1 MNATL
6 RRGAVQTRANET
18 PPPVVDVHTH
28 VFSTAVLRRRQDYAA
43 RDRWFAHLHPPA
55 SRRLASPARLVA
67 AMDATGVDVACALSF
82 GWADQGLC
90 VQENDCVLDAA
101 RLHPGRILPFCTV
114 QPAAGAAAVA
124 EIERVARLGCRGIG
138 ELFPDGQGFALD
150 DAGVLGPVVEACAAH
165 RLVLVVHGSEPLG
178 RSYAGRG
185 RTTPDRLFALAALC
199 AAVAPELPVVFAHLG
214 GGLPF
219 YETMP
224 EVQRLARNLYYDT
237 GAAAY
242 VYTPAALRL
251 VAAVAPDRLL
261 FGSDYPVIGVARMLE
276 YVRAA
281 GLAPETER
289 AVLGGSAARLL
300 QLD

>member
-1 MNATL
+1 VA
-6 RRGAVQTRANET
+6 
-18 PPPVVDVHTH
+18 PVVDVHTH
-28 VFSTAVLRRRQDYAA
+28 VFSAAVLRRRQEYAA
-43 RDRWFAHLHPPA
+43 RDRWFAHLHPPG

-67 AMDATGVDVACALSF
+67 AMDTAGVDVACALSF

-101 RLHPGRILPFCTV
+101 RRHPGRILPFCTV
-114 QPAAGAAAVA
+114 QPGAGAAAVA

-138 ELFPDGQGFALD
+138 ELFPDGQEFSLEDGA
-150 DAGVLGPVVEACAAH
+150 VLGPVIEACAAH
-165 RLVLVVHGSEPLG
+165 QLVLVVHGSEPVG

-199 AAVAPELPVVFAHLG
+199 AAVAPDLPVVFAHLG

-219 YETMP
+219 YETIP

-242 VYTPAALRL
+242 VYAPAALRL

-300 QLD
+300 KLP